1 MRKSMRITYIH
12 QHFVL
17 PGEPGGSRPYEF
29 ARRMTADGHH
39 VTMICGGQAPMDR
52 VVDGIHVRRL
62 AIPYRNEMSTR
73 ERIGS
78 FVSFLVRASVVAA
91 RVPADVVFASST
103 PLTVAVPGI
112 VAKFVRRAPLVSEI
126 RDLWP
131 EVPIK
136 LGYLNNPVAIFL
148 AKTLEKA
155 FYAASSQV
163 VALSPSM
170 GQGVAAVA
178 PGKDVTVIP
187 NASDFE
193 RFDVPADQ
201 RAAFRAEQ
209 GWGDDV
215 VAVYAGGF
223 GMSYQLEWIV
233 DLAEQ
238 LRRDGVEGVRFV
250 LIGQGSDSEALH
262 RRALD
267 AGLDADAMFL
277 GRQPKEAVAKY
288 VSAADVALSPLRDDP
303 CLEGNS
309 LNKVFDAMAASRPV
323 VFNHGGWLEEAAT
336 EHDSGWRLPR
346 DIPAAARKFAEIVAD
361 RDALRAA
368 GQRNRALGEK
378 RFARDSLYSQLM
390 DVLNSAVSGI
400 RKEQN

>member
-1 MRKSMRITYIH
+1 MRITYIH

-29 ARRMTADGHH
+29 ARRMAAAGHE
-39 VTMICGGQAPMDR
+39 VTMICGRDEAMDKT
-52 VVDGIHVRRL
+52 VDGIHVRRL
-62 AIPYRNEMSTR
+62 AIPYRNEMSKR
-73 ERIGS
+73 ERIVS
-78 FVSFLVRASVVAA
+78 FFNFLVRASAVAA
-91 RVPADVVFASST
+91 RVPADVIYASST

-112 VAKFVRRAPLVSEI
+112 VAKFTQRASLVAEI

-148 AKTLEKA
+148 AKQLEKA
-155 FYAASSQV
+155 FYAVSSEV

-170 GQGVAAVA
+170 ADGVKEVA
-178 PGKDVTVIP
+178 PKKRVTVIP

-193 RFDVPADQ
+193 RFDVPAEQ
-201 RAAFRAEQ
+201 RAAFRKEQ

-223 GMSYQLEWIV
+223 GMSYQLEWLV
-233 DLAEQ
+233 DLAAQ
-238 LRRDGVEGVRFV
+238 LRRDGVENVRFV
-250 LIGQGSDSEALH
+250 LLGQGSDSDTLYQ
-262 RRALD
+262 RAEN

-277 GRQPKEAVAKY
+277 GRQPKEDVAKY
-288 VSAADVALSPLRDDP
+288 VSAADIALSPLRDDP

-336 EHDSGWRLPR
+336 EHDAGWRLSR
-346 DIPAAARKFAEIVAD
+346 DIPTAAKRFAEIISD
-361 RDALRAA
+361 RDEMRAA
-368 GQRNRALGEK
+368 GQRNRELGEK
-378 RFARDSLYSQLM
+378 RFARDSLYNQLIE
-390 DVLNSAVSGI
+390 VLNRV
-400 RKEQN
+400 RKVQK

>member
-1 MRKSMRITYIH
+1 MRITYIH

-29 ARRMTADGHH
+29 ARRMAAAGHE
-39 VTMICGGQAPMDR
+39 VTMICGRDEAMDKT
-52 VVDGIHVRRL
+52 VDGIHVRRL
-62 AIPYRNEMSTR
+62 AIPYRNEMSKR
-73 ERIGS
+73 ERITS
-78 FVSFLVRASVVAA
+78 FLNFLVRASAVSA
-91 RVPADVVFASST
+91 RVPADVIYASST

-112 VAKFVRRAPLVSEI
+112 VAKFTQRAPLVAEI

-148 AKTLEKA
+148 AKQLEKA
-155 FYAASSQV
+155 FYAASSEV

-170 GQGVAAVA
+170 ADGVKEVA
-178 PGKDVTVIP
+178 PEKRVTVIP

-193 RFDVPADQ
+193 RFDIPAEQ
-201 RAAFRAEQ
+201 RAAFRKEQ

-223 GMSYQLEWIV
+223 GMSYQLEWLV
-233 DLAEQ
+233 DLAAQ
-238 LRRDGVEGVRFV
+238 LRRDGVENVRFV
-250 LIGQGSDSEALH
+250 LLGQGSDSDALYQ
-262 RRALD
+262 RARD

-277 GRQPKEAVAKY
+277 GRQPKEDVAKY
-288 VSAADVALSPLRDDP
+288 VSAADIALSPLRDDP

-336 EHDSGWRLPR
+336 ENDAGWRLSR
-346 DIPAAARKFAEIVAD
+346 DIPTAAKRFAEIISD
-361 RDALRAA
+361 RDEMRAA
-368 GQRNRALGEK
+368 GQRNRELGEK
-378 RFARDSLYSQLM
+378 RFARDSLYNQLIE
-390 DVLNSAVSGI
+390 VLNRV
-400 RKEQN
+400 RKVKK

>member
-1 MRKSMRITYIH
+1 MRITYIH

-29 ARRMTADGHH
+29 ARRMAAAGHE
-39 VTMICGGQAPMDR
+39 VTMICGRDEAMDKT
-52 VVDGIHVRRL
+52 VDGIHVRRL
-62 AIPYRNEMSTR
+62 AIPYRNEMSKR
-73 ERIGS
+73 ERIVS
-78 FVSFLVRASVVAA
+78 FFNFLVRASAVAA
-91 RVPADVVFASST
+91 RVPADVIYASST

-112 VAKFVRRAPLVSEI
+112 VAKFTQRASLVAEI

-136 LGYLNNPVAIFL
+136 LGYLNNPVAVFL
-148 AKTLEKA
+148 AKQLEKA
-155 FYAASSQV
+155 FYAASSEV

-170 GQGVAAVA
+170 ADGVKEVA
-178 PGKDVTVIP
+178 PKKRVTVIP

-193 RFDVPADQ
+193 RFDVPAEQ
-201 RAAFRAEQ
+201 RAAFRKEQ

-223 GMSYQLEWIV
+223 GMSYQLEWLV
-233 DLAEQ
+233 DLAAQ
-238 LRRDGVEGVRFV
+238 LRRDGVENVRFV
-250 LIGQGSDSEALH
+250 LLGQGSDSDALYQ
-262 RRALD
+262 RAKD

-277 GRQPKEAVAKY
+277 GRQPKEDVAKY
-288 VSAADVALSPLRDDP
+288 VSAADIALSPLRDDP

-336 EHDSGWRLPR
+336 EHDAGWRLSR
-346 DIPAAARKFAEIVAD
+346 DIPTAAKRFAEIISD
-361 RDALRAA
+361 RDEMRAA
-368 GQRNRALGEK
+368 GQRNRELGEK
-378 RFARDSLYSQLM
+378 RFARDSLYNQLIE
-390 DVLNSAVSGI
+390 VLNRV
-400 RKEQN
+400 RKVQK

>member
-1 MRKSMRITYIH
+1 MRITYIH

-29 ARRMTADGHH
+29 ARRMAAAGHE
-39 VTMICGGQAPMDR
+39 VTMICGRDEAMDKT
-52 VVDGIHVRRL
+52 VDGIHVRRL
-62 AIPYRNEMSTR
+62 AIPYRNEMSKS
-73 ERIGS
+73 ERITS
-78 FVSFLVRASVVAA
+78 FLNFLVRASAVSA
-91 RVPADVVFASST
+91 RVPADVIYASST

-112 VAKFVRRAPLVSEI
+112 VAKFTQRAPLVAEI

-148 AKTLEKA
+148 AKQLEKA
-155 FYAASSQV
+155 FYAASSEV

-170 GQGVAAVA
+170 ADGVKEVA
-178 PGKDVTVIP
+178 PEKRVTVIP

-193 RFDVPADQ
+193 RFDIPAEQ
-201 RAAFRAEQ
+201 RAAFRKEQ

-223 GMSYQLEWIV
+223 GMSYQLEWLV
-233 DLAEQ
+233 DLATQ
-238 LRRDGVEGVRFV
+238 LRRDGVENVRFV
-250 LIGQGSDSEALH
+250 LLGQGSDSDALYQ
-262 RRALD
+262 RARD

-277 GRQPKEAVAKY
+277 GRQPKEDVAKY
-288 VSAADVALSPLRDDP
+288 VSAADIALSPLRDDP

-336 EHDSGWRLPR
+336 ENDAGWRLSR
-346 DIPAAARKFAEIVAD
+346 DIPTAAKRFAEIISD
-361 RDALRAA
+361 RDEMRAA
-368 GQRNRALGEK
+368 GQRNRELGEK
-378 RFARDSLYSQLM
+378 RFARDSLYNQLIE
-390 DVLNSAVSGI
+390 VLNRV
-400 RKEQN
+400 RKVKK

>member
-1 MRKSMRITYIH
+1 MRITYIH

-29 ARRMTADGHH
+29 ARRMAAAGHE
-39 VTMICGGQAPMDR
+39 VTMICGRDEAMDKT
-52 VVDGIHVRRL
+52 VDGIHVRRL
-62 AIPYRNEMSTR
+62 AIPYRNEMSKR
-73 ERIGS
+73 ERIVS
-78 FVSFLVRASVVAA
+78 FFNFLVRASAVAA
-91 RVPADVVFASST
+91 RVPADVIYASST

-112 VAKFVRRAPLVSEI
+112 VAKFTQRAPLVAEI

-148 AKTLEKA
+148 AKQLEKA
-155 FYAASSQV
+155 FYAASSEV

-170 GQGVAAVA
+170 ADGVKEVA
-178 PGKDVTVIP
+178 PKKRVTVIP

-193 RFDVPADQ
+193 RFDVPAEQ
-201 RAAFRAEQ
+201 RAAFRKEQ

-223 GMSYQLEWIV
+223 GMSYQLEWLV
-233 DLAEQ
+233 DLAAQ
-238 LRRDGVEGVRFV
+238 LRRDGVENVRFV
-250 LIGQGSDSEALH
+250 LLGQGSDSDALYQ
-262 RRALD
+262 RAEN

-277 GRQPKEAVAKY
+277 GRQPKEDVAKY
-288 VSAADVALSPLRDDP
+288 VSAADIALSPLRDDP

-336 EHDSGWRLPR
+336 EHDAGWRLSR
-346 DIPAAARKFAEIVAD
+346 DIPTAAKRFAEIISD
-361 RDALRAA
+361 RDEMRAA
-368 GQRNRALGEK
+368 GQRNRELGEK
-378 RFARDSLYSQLM
+378 RFARDSLYNQLIE
-390 DVLNSAVSGI
+390 VLNRV
-400 RKEQN
+400 RKVQK

>member
-1 MRKSMRITYIH
+1 MRITYIH

-29 ARRMTADGHH
+29 ARRMAAAGHE
-39 VTMICGGQAPMDR
+39 VTMICGRDEAMDKT
-52 VVDGIHVRRL
+52 VDGIHVRRL
-62 AIPYRNEMSTR
+62 AIPYRNEMSKR
-73 ERIGS
+73 ERIVS
-78 FVSFLVRASVVAA
+78 FFNFLVRASAVAA
-91 RVPADVVFASST
+91 RVPADVIYASST

-112 VAKFVRRAPLVSEI
+112 VAKFTQRAPLVAEI

-148 AKTLEKA
+148 AKQLEKA
-155 FYAASSQV
+155 FYAASSEV

-170 GQGVAAVA
+170 ADGVKEVA
-178 PGKDVTVIP
+178 PKKRVTVIP

-193 RFDVPADQ
+193 RFDVPVEQ
-201 RAAFRAEQ
+201 RAAFRKEQ

-223 GMSYQLEWIV
+223 GMSYQLEWLV
-233 DLAEQ
+233 DLAAQ
-238 LRRDGVEGVRFV
+238 LRRDGVENVRFV
-250 LIGQGSDSEALH
+250 LLGQGSDSDALYQ
-262 RRALD
+262 RAEN

-277 GRQPKEAVAKY
+277 GRQPKEDVAKY
-288 VSAADVALSPLRDDP
+288 VSAADIALSPLRDDP

-336 EHDSGWRLPR
+336 EHDAGWRLSR
-346 DIPAAARKFAEIVAD
+346 DIPTAAKRFAEIISD
-361 RDALRAA
+361 RDEMRAA
-368 GQRNRALGEK
+368 GQRNRELGEK
-378 RFARDSLYSQLM
+378 RFARDSLYNQLIE
-390 DVLNSAVSGI
+390 VLNRV
-400 RKEQN
+400 RKVQK

>member
-1 MRKSMRITYIH
+1 MRITYIH

-29 ARRMTADGHH
+29 ARRMAAAGHE
-39 VTMICGGQAPMDR
+39 VTMICGRDEAMDKT
-52 VVDGIHVRRL
+52 VDGIHVRRL
-62 AIPYRNEMSTR
+62 AIPYRNEMSKR
-73 ERIGS
+73 ERIVS
-78 FVSFLVRASVVAA
+78 FFNFLVRASAVAA
-91 RVPADVVFASST
+91 RVPADVIYASST

-112 VAKFVRRAPLVSEI
+112 VAKFTQRAPLVAEI

-148 AKTLEKA
+148 AKQLEKA
-155 FYAASSQV
+155 FYAASSEV

-170 GQGVAAVA
+170 ADGVKEVA
-178 PGKDVTVIP
+178 PKKRVTVIP

-193 RFDVPADQ
+193 RFDVPAEQ
-201 RAAFRAEQ
+201 RAAFRKEQ

-223 GMSYQLEWIV
+223 GMSYQLEWLV
-233 DLAEQ
+233 DLAAQ
-238 LRRDGVEGVRFV
+238 LRRDGVENVRFV
-250 LIGQGSDSEALH
+250 LLGQGSDSDALYQ
-262 RRALD
+262 RAEN

-277 GRQPKEAVAKY
+277 GRQPKEDVAKY
-288 VSAADVALSPLRDDP
+288 VSAADIALSPLRDDP

-336 EHDSGWRLPR
+336 EHDAGWRLSR
-346 DIPAAARKFAEIVAD
+346 DIPAAAKRFAEIISD
-361 RDALRAA
+361 RDEMRAA
-368 GQRNRALGEK
+368 GQRNRELGEK
-378 RFARDSLYSQLM
+378 RFARDSLYSQLIE
-390 DVLNSAVSGI
+390 VLNRV
-400 RKEQN
+400 RKVQK

>member
-1 MRKSMRITYIH
+1 MRITYIH

-29 ARRMTADGHH
+29 ARRMAAAGHE
-39 VTMICGGQAPMDR
+39 VTMICGRDEAMDKT
-52 VVDGIHVRRL
+52 VDGIHVRRL
-62 AIPYRNEMSTR
+62 AIPYRNEMSKR
-73 ERIGS
+73 ERIVS
-78 FVSFLVRASVVAA
+78 FFNFLVRASAVAA
-91 RVPADVVFASST
+91 RVPADVIYASST

-112 VAKFVRRAPLVSEI
+112 VAKFTQRASLVAEI

-148 AKTLEKA
+148 AKQLEKA
-155 FYAASSQV
+155 FYAASSEV

-170 GQGVAAVA
+170 ADGVKEVA
-178 PGKDVTVIP
+178 PKKRVTVIP

-193 RFDVPADQ
+193 RFDVPAEK
-201 RAAFRAEQ
+201 RAAFRKEQ

-223 GMSYQLEWIV
+223 GMSYQLEWLV
-233 DLAEQ
+233 DLAAQ
-238 LRRDGVEGVRFV
+238 LRRDGVENVRFV
-250 LIGQGSDSEALH
+250 LLGQGSDSDALYQ
-262 RRALD
+262 RAEN

-277 GRQPKEAVAKY
+277 GRQPKEDVAKY
-288 VSAADVALSPLRDDP
+288 VSAADIALSPLRDDP

-336 EHDSGWRLPR
+336 EHDAGWRLSR
-346 DIPAAARKFAEIVAD
+346 DIPTAAKRFAEIISD
-361 RDALRAA
+361 RDEMRAA
-368 GQRNRALGEK
+368 GQRNRELGEK
-378 RFARDSLYSQLM
+378 RFARDSLYNQLIE
-390 DVLNSAVSGI
+390 VLNRV
-400 RKEQN
+400 RKVQK

>member
-1 MRKSMRITYIH
+1 MRITYIH

-29 ARRMTADGHH
+29 ARRMAAAGHE
-39 VTMICGGQAPMDR
+39 VTMICGRDEAMDKT
-52 VVDGIHVRRL
+52 VDGIHVRRL
-62 AIPYRNEMSTR
+62 AIPYRNEMSKR
-73 ERIGS
+73 ERIVS
-78 FVSFLVRASVVAA
+78 FFNFLVRASAVAA
-91 RVPADVVFASST
+91 RVPADVIYASST

-112 VAKFVRRAPLVSEI
+112 VAKFTQRAPLVAEI

-148 AKTLEKA
+148 AKQLEKA
-155 FYAASSQV
+155 FYAASSEV

-170 GQGVAAVA
+170 ADGVKEVA
-178 PGKDVTVIP
+178 PKKCVTVIP

-201 RAAFRAEQ
+201 RAAFRKEQ

-223 GMSYQLEWIV
+223 GMSYQLEWLV
-233 DLAEQ
+233 DLAAQ
-238 LRRDGVEGVRFV
+238 LRRDGVENVRFV
-250 LIGQGSDSEALH
+250 LLGQGSDSDALYQ
-262 RRALD
+262 RAEN

-277 GRQPKEAVAKY
+277 GRQPKEDVAKY
-288 VSAADVALSPLRDDP
+288 VSAADIALSPLRDDP

-336 EHDSGWRLPR
+336 EHDAGWRLSR
-346 DIPAAARKFAEIVAD
+346 DIPAAAKRFAEIISD
-361 RDALRAA
+361 RDEMRAA
-368 GQRNRALGEK
+368 GQRNRELGEK
-378 RFARDSLYSQLM
+378 RFARDSLYSQLIE
-390 DVLNSAVSGI
+390 VLNRV
-400 RKEQN
+400 RKVQK

>member
-1 MRKSMRITYIH
+1 MRITYIH

-29 ARRMTADGHH
+29 ARRMAAAGHE
-39 VTMICGGQAPMDR
+39 VTMICGRDEAMDKT
-52 VVDGIHVRRL
+52 VDGIHVRRL
-62 AIPYRNEMSTR
+62 AIPYRNEMSKR
-73 ERIGS
+73 ERIVS
-78 FVSFLVRASVVAA
+78 FFNFLVRASAVAA
-91 RVPADVVFASST
+91 RVPADVVYASST

-112 VAKFVRRAPLVSEI
+112 VAKFTQRAPLVAEI

-148 AKTLEKA
+148 AKQLEKA
-155 FYAASSQV
+155 FYAASSEV

-170 GQGVAAVA
+170 ADGVKEIT
-178 PGKDVTVIP
+178 PKKRVTVIP

-193 RFDVPADQ
+193 RFDVPAEQ
-201 RAAFRAEQ
+201 RAAFRKEQ

-223 GMSYQLEWIV
+223 GMSYQLEWLV
-233 DLAEQ
+233 DLVAQ
-238 LRRDGVEGVRFV
+238 LRRDGVENVRFV
-250 LIGQGSDSEALH
+250 LLGQGSDSDALYQ
-262 RRALD
+262 RAKD

-277 GRQPKEAVAKY
+277 GRQPKEDVAKY
-288 VSAADVALSPLRDDP
+288 VSAADIALSPLRDDP

-336 EHDSGWRLPR
+336 EHDAGWRLSR
-346 DIPAAARKFAEIVAD
+346 DIPTAAKRFAEIISD
-361 RDALRAA
+361 RDELRTA
-368 GQRNRALGEK
+368 GQRNRELGEK
-378 RFARDSLYSQLM
+378 RFARDSLYSQLIE
-390 DVLNSAVSGI
+390 VLNRV
-400 RKEQN
+400 RKVQK

>member
-1 MRKSMRITYIH
+1 MRITYIH

-29 ARRMTADGHH
+29 ARRMAAAGHE
-39 VTMICGGQAPMDR
+39 VTMICGRDEAMDKT
-52 VVDGIHVRRL
+52 VDGIHVRRL
-62 AIPYRNEMSTR
+62 AIPYRNEMSKR
-73 ERIGS
+73 ERIVS
-78 FVSFLVRASVVAA
+78 FFNFLVRASAVAA
-91 RVPADVVFASST
+91 RVPADVIYASST

-112 VAKFVRRAPLVSEI
+112 VAKFTQRAPLVAEI

-148 AKTLEKA
+148 AKQLEKA
-155 FYAASSQV
+155 FYAASSEG

-170 GQGVAAVA
+170 ADGVKEVA
-178 PGKDVTVIP
+178 PKKRVTVIP

-193 RFDVPADQ
+193 RFDVPAEQ
-201 RAAFRAEQ
+201 RAAFRKEQ

-223 GMSYQLEWIV
+223 GMSYQLEWLV
-233 DLAEQ
+233 DLAAQ
-238 LRRDGVEGVRFV
+238 LRRDGVENVRFV
-250 LIGQGSDSEALH
+250 LLGQGSDSDALYQ
-262 RRALD
+262 RAEN

-277 GRQPKEAVAKY
+277 GRQPKEDVAKY
-288 VSAADVALSPLRDDP
+288 VSAADIALSPLRDDP

-336 EHDSGWRLPR
+336 EHDAGWRLSR
-346 DIPAAARKFAEIVAD
+346 DIPTAAKRFAEIISD
-361 RDALRAA
+361 RDEMRAA
-368 GQRNRALGEK
+368 GQRNRELGEK
-378 RFARDSLYSQLM
+378 RFARDSLYNQLIE
-390 DVLNSAVSGI
+390 VLNRV
-400 RKEQN
+400 RKVQK

>member
-1 MRKSMRITYIH
+1 MRITYIH

-29 ARRMTADGHH
+29 ARRMAAAGHE
-39 VTMICGGQAPMDR
+39 VTMICGRDEAMDKT
-52 VVDGIHVRRL
+52 VDGIHVRRL
-62 AIPYRNEMSTR
+62 AIPYRNEMSKR
-73 ERIGS
+73 ERIVS
-78 FVSFLVRASVVAA
+78 FFNFLVRASAVAA
-91 RVPADVVFASST
+91 RVPADVIYASST

-112 VAKFVRRAPLVSEI
+112 VAKFTQRAPLVAEI

-148 AKTLEKA
+148 AKQLEKA
-155 FYAASSQV
+155 FYAASSEV

-170 GQGVAAVA
+170 ADGVKEVA
-178 PGKDVTVIP
+178 PKKRVTVIP

-193 RFDVPADQ
+193 RFDVPAEQ
-201 RAAFRAEQ
+201 RAAFRREQ

-223 GMSYQLEWIV
+223 GMSYQLEWLV
-233 DLAEQ
+233 DLAAQ
-238 LRRDGVEGVRFV
+238 LRRDGVENVRFV
-250 LIGQGSDSEALH
+250 LLGQGSDSDALYQ
-262 RRALD
+262 RAEN

-277 GRQPKEAVAKY
+277 GRQPKEDVAKY
-288 VSAADVALSPLRDDP
+288 VSAADIALSPLRDDP

-336 EHDSGWRLPR
+336 EHDAGWRLSR
-346 DIPAAARKFAEIVAD
+346 DIPAAAKRFAEIISD
-361 RDALRAA
+361 RDGMRAA
-368 GQRNRALGEK
+368 GQRNRELGEK
-378 RFARDSLYSQLM
+378 RFARDSLYNQLIE
-390 DVLNSAVSGI
+390 VLNRV
-400 RKEQN
+400 RKVQK

>member
-1 MRKSMRITYIH
+1 MRITYIH

-29 ARRMTADGHH
+29 ARRMAAAGHE
-39 VTMICGGQAPMDR
+39 VTMICGRDEAMDKT
-52 VVDGIHVRRL
+52 VDGIHVRRL
-62 AIPYRNEMSTR
+62 AIPYRNEMSKR
-73 ERIGS
+73 ERIVS
-78 FVSFLVRASVVAA
+78 FLNFLVRASAVAA
-91 RVPADVVFASST
+91 RVPADVIYASST

-112 VAKFVRRAPLVSEI
+112 VAKFTQRAPWVAEI

-148 AKTLEKA
+148 AKQLEKA
-155 FYAASSQV
+155 FYAASSEV

-170 GQGVAAVA
+170 ADGVKEVA
-178 PGKDVTVIP
+178 PKKRVTVIP

-193 RFDVPADQ
+193 RFDVPAEQ
-201 RAAFRAEQ
+201 RAAFRKEQ

-223 GMSYQLEWIV
+223 GMSYQLEWLV
-233 DLAEQ
+233 DLAAQ
-238 LRRDGVEGVRFV
+238 LRRDGVENVRFV
-250 LIGQGSDSEALH
+250 LLGQGSDSDALYQ
-262 RRALD
+262 RAKN

-277 GRQPKEAVAKY
+277 GRQPKEDVAKY
-288 VSAADVALSPLRDDP
+288 VSAADIALSPLRDDP

-336 EHDSGWRLPR
+336 EHDAGWRLSR
-346 DIPAAARKFAEIVAD
+346 DIPTAAKRFAEIISD
-361 RDALRAA
+361 RDEMRAA
-368 GQRNRALGEK
+368 GQRNRELGEK
-378 RFARDSLYSQLM
+378 RFARDSLYNQLIE
-390 DVLNSAVSGI
+390 VLNRV
-400 RKEQN
+400 RKVQK

>member
-1 MRKSMRITYIH
+1 MRITYIH

-29 ARRMTADGHH
+29 ARRMAAAGHE
-39 VTMICGGQAPMDR
+39 VTMICGRDEAMDKT
-52 VVDGIHVRRL
+52 VDGIHVRRL
-62 AIPYRNEMSTR
+62 AIPYRNEMSKR
-73 ERIGS
+73 ERIVS
-78 FVSFLVRASVVAA
+78 FFNFLVRASAVAA
-91 RVPADVVFASST
+91 RVPADVIYASST

-112 VAKFVRRAPLVSEI
+112 VAKFTQRAPLVAEI

-148 AKTLEKA
+148 AKQLEKA
-155 FYAASSQV
+155 FYAASSEV

-170 GQGVAAVA
+170 ADGVKEVA
-178 PGKDVTVIP
+178 PKKRVTVIP

-193 RFDVPADQ
+193 RFDVPAEQ
-201 RAAFRAEQ
+201 RAAFRKEQ

-223 GMSYQLEWIV
+223 GMSYQLEWLV
-233 DLAEQ
+233 DLAAQ
-238 LRRDGVEGVRFV
+238 LRCDGVENVRFV
-250 LIGQGSDSEALH
+250 LLGQGSDSDALYQ
-262 RRALD
+262 RAEN

-277 GRQPKEAVAKY
+277 GRQSKEAVAKY
-288 VSAADVALSPLRDDP
+288 VSAADIALSPLRDDP

-336 EHDSGWRLPR
+336 EHDAGWRLSR
-346 DIPAAARKFAEIVAD
+346 DIPTAAKRFAEIISD
-361 RDALRAA
+361 RDEMRAA
-368 GQRNRALGEK
+368 GQRNRELGEK
-378 RFARDSLYSQLM
+378 RFARDSLYNQLIE
-390 DVLNSAVSGI
+390 VLNRV
-400 RKEQN
+400 RKVQK

>member
-1 MRKSMRITYIH
+1 MRITYIH

-29 ARRMTADGHH
+29 ARRMAAAGHE
-39 VTMICGGQAPMDR
+39 VTMICGRDEAMDKT
-52 VVDGIHVRRL
+52 VDGIHVRRL
-62 AIPYRNEMSTR
+62 AIPYRNEMSKR
-73 ERIGS
+73 ERIVS
-78 FVSFLVRASVVAA
+78 FFNFLVRASAVAA
-91 RVPADVVFASST
+91 RVPADVIYASST

-112 VAKFVRRAPLVSEI
+112 VAKFTQRAPLVAEI

-136 LGYLNNPVAIFL
+136 LGYLNNPVVIFL
-148 AKTLEKA
+148 AKQLEKA
-155 FYAASSQV
+155 FYAASSEV

-170 GQGVAAVA
+170 ADGVKEVA
-178 PGKDVTVIP
+178 PKKRVTVIP

-193 RFDVPADQ
+193 RFDVPAEQ
-201 RAAFRAEQ
+201 RAAFRREQ

-223 GMSYQLEWIV
+223 GMSYQLEWLV
-233 DLAEQ
+233 DLAAQ
-238 LRRDGVEGVRFV
+238 LRRDGVENVRFV
-250 LIGQGSDSEALH
+250 LLGQGSDSDALYQ
-262 RRALD
+262 RAEN

-277 GRQPKEAVAKY
+277 GRQPKEDVAKY
-288 VSAADVALSPLRDDP
+288 VSAADIALSPLRDDP

-336 EHDSGWRLPR
+336 EHDAGWRLSR
-346 DIPAAARKFAEIVAD
+346 DIPAAAKRFAEIISD
-361 RDALRAA
+361 RDGMRAA
-368 GQRNRALGEK
+368 GQRNRELGEK
-378 RFARDSLYSQLM
+378 RFARDSLYNQLIE
-390 DVLNSAVSGI
+390 VLNRV
-400 RKEQN
+400 RKVQK

>member
-1 MRKSMRITYIH
+1 MRITYIH

-29 ARRMTADGHH
+29 ARRMAAAGHE
-39 VTMICGGQAPMDR
+39 VTMICGRDEAMDKT
-52 VVDGIHVRRL
+52 VDGIHVRRL
-62 AIPYRNEMSTR
+62 AIPYRNEMSKR
-73 ERIGS
+73 ERIVS
-78 FVSFLVRASVVAA
+78 FFNFLVRASAVAA
-91 RVPADVVFASST
+91 RVPADVIYASST

-112 VAKFVRRAPLVSEI
+112 VAKFTQRAPLVAEI

-136 LGYLNNPVAIFL
+136 LGYLNNPMAIFL
-148 AKTLEKA
+148 AKQLEKA
-155 FYAASSQV
+155 FYAASSEV

-170 GQGVAAVA
+170 ADGVKEVA
-178 PGKDVTVIP
+178 PKKRVTVIP

-193 RFDVPADQ
+193 RFDVPAEQ
-201 RAAFRAEQ
+201 RAAFRKDQ

-223 GMSYQLEWIV
+223 GMSYQLEWLV
-233 DLAEQ
+233 DMAAQ
-238 LRRDGVEGVRFV
+238 LRRDGVENVRFV
-250 LIGQGSDSEALH
+250 LLGQGSDSDALYQ
-262 RRALD
+262 RAEN

-277 GRQPKEAVAKY
+277 GRQPKEDVAKY
-288 VSAADVALSPLRDDP
+288 VSAADIALSPLRDDP

-336 EHDSGWRLPR
+336 EHDAGWRLSR
-346 DIPAAARKFAEIVAD
+346 DIPAAAKRFAEIISD
-361 RDALRAA
+361 RDEMRAA
-368 GQRNRALGEK
+368 GQRNRELGEK
-378 RFARDSLYSQLM
+378 RFARDSLYSQLIE
-390 DVLNSAVSGI
+390 VLNRV
-400 RKEQN
+400 RKVQK

>member
-1 MRKSMRITYIH
+1 MRITYIH

-29 ARRMTADGHH
+29 ARRMVAAGHE
-39 VTMICGGQAPMDR
+39 VTMICGQEEAMDKTI
-52 VVDGIHVRRL
+52 DGIHVRRL
-62 AIPYRNEMSTR
+62 AIPYRNEMSKR

-78 FVSFLVRASVVAA
+78 FLNFLVRASVVAA
-91 RVPADVVFASST
+91 RVPADVIYASST

-112 VAKFVRRAPLVSEI
+112 VAKITQRAPLVAEI

-148 AKTLEKA
+148 AKQLEKA
-155 FYAASSQV
+155 FYAASTEV

-170 GQGVAAVA
+170 ADGVKDVA
-178 PGKDVTVIP
+178 PKKRVTVIP

-193 RFDVPADQ
+193 RFDVPAEK
-201 RAAFRAEQ
+201 RAACREEQ

-233 DLAEQ
+233 DLAAQ
-238 LRRDGVEGVRFV
+238 LRRDGVDNARFV
-250 LIGQGSDSEALH
+250 LLGQGSDSEALYQ
-262 RRALD
+262 RAKD

-277 GRQPKEAVAKY
+277 GRQPKEDVAKF

-336 EHDSGWRLPR
+336 DHNSGWRLPR
-346 DIPAAARKFAEIVAD
+346 DIPAAAKRFAEIISD
-361 RDALRAA
+361 RDELRAA
-368 GQRNRALGEK
+368 GQRNRQLGEE
-378 RFARDSLYSQLM
+378 RFARDSLYNQLIE
-390 DVLNSAVSGI
+390 VLDRV
-400 RKEQN
+400 RKARK

>member
-1 MRKSMRITYIH
+1 MRITYIH

-29 ARRMTADGHH
+29 ARRMAAVGHE
-39 VTMICGGQAPMDR
+39 VTMICGRDEAMDKT
-52 VVDGIHVRRL
+52 VDGIHVRRL
-62 AIPYRNEMSTR
+62 AIPYRNEMSKR
-73 ERIGS
+73 ERIVS
-78 FVSFLVRASVVAA
+78 FFNFLVRASAVAA
-91 RVPADVVFASST
+91 RVPADVIYASST

-112 VAKFVRRAPLVSEI
+112 VAKFTQRAPLVAEI

-148 AKTLEKA
+148 AKQLEKA
-155 FYAASSQV
+155 FYAASSEV

-170 GQGVAAVA
+170 ADGVKEVA
-178 PGKDVTVIP
+178 PKKRVTVIP

-193 RFDVPADQ
+193 RFDIPAEQ
-201 RAAFRAEQ
+201 RAAFRKEQ

-223 GMSYQLEWIV
+223 GMSYQLEWLV
-233 DLAEQ
+233 DLAAQ
-238 LRRDGVEGVRFV
+238 LRRDGVENVRFV
-250 LIGQGSDSEALH
+250 LLGQGSDSDALYQ
-262 RRALD
+262 RAEN

-277 GRQPKEAVAKY
+277 GRQPKEDVAKY
-288 VSAADVALSPLRDDP
+288 VSAADIALSPLRDDP

-336 EHDSGWRLPR
+336 EHDAGWRLSR
-346 DIPAAARKFAEIVAD
+346 DIPTAAKRFAEIISD
-361 RDALRAA
+361 RDEMRAA
-368 GQRNRALGEK
+368 GQRNRELGEK
-378 RFARDSLYSQLM
+378 RFARDSLYNQLIE
-390 DVLNSAVSGI
+390 VLNRV
-400 RKEQN
+400 RKVQK

>member
-1 MRKSMRITYIH
+1 MRITYIH

-29 ARRMTADGHH
+29 ARRMAAAGHE
-39 VTMICGGQAPMDR
+39 VTMICGRDEAMDKT
-52 VVDGIHVRRL
+52 VDGIHVRRL
-62 AIPYRNEMSTR
+62 AIPYRNEMSKR
-73 ERIGS
+73 ERIVS
-78 FVSFLVRASVVAA
+78 FFNFLVRASAVAA
-91 RVPADVVFASST
+91 RVPADVIYASST

-112 VAKFVRRAPLVSEI
+112 VAKFTQRAPLVAEI

-148 AKTLEKA
+148 AKQLEKA
-155 FYAASSQV
+155 FYAASSEV

-170 GQGVAAVA
+170 ADGVKEVA
-178 PGKDVTVIP
+178 PKKRVTVIP

-193 RFDVPADQ
+193 RFDVPAEQ
-201 RAAFRAEQ
+201 RAAFRKEQ

-223 GMSYQLEWIV
+223 GMSYQLEWLV
-233 DLAEQ
+233 DLAAQ
-238 LRRDGVEGVRFV
+238 LRRDGVENVRFV
-250 LIGQGSDSEALH
+250 LLGQGSDSDALYQ
-262 RRALD
+262 RAEN

-277 GRQPKEAVAKY
+277 GRQPKEDVAKY
-288 VSAADVALSPLRDDP
+288 VSAADIALSPLRNDP

-336 EHDSGWRLPR
+336 EHDAGWRLSR
-346 DIPAAARKFAEIVAD
+346 DIPTAAKRFAEIISD
-361 RDALRAA
+361 RDEMRAA
-368 GQRNRALGEK
+368 GQRNRELGEK
-378 RFARDSLYSQLM
+378 RFARDSLYNQLIE
-390 DVLNSAVSGI
+390 VLNRV
-400 RKEQN
+400 RKVQK

>member
-1 MRKSMRITYIH
+1 MRITYIH

-29 ARRMTADGHH
+29 ARRMAAAGHE
-39 VTMICGGQAPMDR
+39 VTMICGRDEAMDKT
-52 VVDGIHVRRL
+52 VDGIHVRRL
-62 AIPYRNEMSTR
+62 AIPYRNEMSKR
-73 ERIGS
+73 ERIVS
-78 FVSFLVRASVVAA
+78 FFNFLVRASAVAA
-91 RVPADVVFASST
+91 RVPADVIYASST

-112 VAKFVRRAPLVSEI
+112 VAKFTQRAPLVAEI

-148 AKTLEKA
+148 AKQLEKA
-155 FYAASSQV
+155 FYAASSEV

-170 GQGVAAVA
+170 ADGVKEVA
-178 PGKDVTVIP
+178 PKKRVTVIP

-193 RFDVPADQ
+193 RFDIPAEQ
-201 RAAFRAEQ
+201 RAAFRKEQ

-223 GMSYQLEWIV
+223 GMSYQLEWLV
-233 DLAEQ
+233 DLAAQ
-238 LRRDGVEGVRFV
+238 LRRDGVENVRFV
-250 LIGQGSDSEALH
+250 LLGQGSDSDALYQ
-262 RRALD
+262 RAEN

-277 GRQPKEAVAKY
+277 GRQPKEDVAKY
-288 VSAADVALSPLRDDP
+288 VSAADIALSPLRDDP

-336 EHDSGWRLPR
+336 EHDAGWRLSR
-346 DIPAAARKFAEIVAD
+346 DIPTAAKRFAEIISD
-361 RDALRAA
+361 RDEMRAA
-368 GQRNRALGEK
+368 GQRNRELGEK
-378 RFARDSLYSQLM
+378 RFARDSLYNQLIE
-390 DVLNSAVSGI
+390 VLNRV
-400 RKEQN
+400 RKVQK

>member
-1 MRKSMRITYIH
+1 MRITYIH

-29 ARRMTADGHH
+29 ARRMAAAGHE
-39 VTMICGGQAPMDR
+39 VTMICGRDEAMDKT
-52 VVDGIHVRRL
+52 VDGIHVRRL
-62 AIPYRNEMSTR
+62 AIPYRNEMSKR
-73 ERIGS
+73 ERIVS
-78 FVSFLVRASVVAA
+78 FFNFLVRASAVAA
-91 RVPADVVFASST
+91 RVPADVIYASST

-112 VAKFVRRAPLVSEI
+112 VAKFTQRASLVAEI

-148 AKTLEKA
+148 AKQLEKA
-155 FYAASSQV
+155 FYAASSEV

-170 GQGVAAVA
+170 ADGVKEVA
-178 PGKDVTVIP
+178 PKKRVTAIP

-193 RFDVPADQ
+193 RFDVPAEQ
-201 RAAFRAEQ
+201 RAAFRKEQ

-223 GMSYQLEWIV
+223 GMSYQLEWLV
-233 DLAEQ
+233 DLAAQ
-238 LRRDGVEGVRFV
+238 LRRDGVENVRFV
-250 LIGQGSDSEALH
+250 LLGQGSDSDALYQ
-262 RRALD
+262 RAEN

-277 GRQPKEAVAKY
+277 GRQPKEDVAKY
-288 VSAADVALSPLRDDP
+288 VSAADIALSPLRDDP

-336 EHDSGWRLPR
+336 EHDAGWRLSR
-346 DIPAAARKFAEIVAD
+346 DIPTAAKRFAEIISD
-361 RDALRAA
+361 RDEMRAA
-368 GQRNRALGEK
+368 GQRNRELGEK
-378 RFARDSLYSQLM
+378 RFARDSLYNQLIE
-390 DVLNSAVSGI
+390 VLNRV
-400 RKEQN
+400 RKVQK

>member
-1 MRKSMRITYIH
+1 MRITYIH

-29 ARRMTADGHH
+29 ARRMAAAGHE
-39 VTMICGGQAPMDR
+39 VTMICGRDEAMDKT
-52 VVDGIHVRRL
+52 VDGIHVRRL
-62 AIPYRNEMSTR
+62 AIPYRNEMSKR
-73 ERIGS
+73 ERIVS
-78 FVSFLVRASVVAA
+78 FFNFLVRASAVTA
-91 RVPADVVFASST
+91 RVPADVVYASST

-112 VAKFVRRAPLVSEI
+112 VAKLTQRAPLVAEI

-148 AKTLEKA
+148 AKQLEKA
-155 FYAASSQV
+155 FYAASSEV

-170 GQGVAAVA
+170 ADGVKEVA
-178 PGKDVTVIP
+178 PKKRVTVIP

-193 RFDVPADQ
+193 RFDVPDEQ
-201 RAAFRAEQ
+201 RAAFRKEQ

-223 GMSYQLEWIV
+223 GMSYQLEWLV
-233 DLAEQ
+233 DLAAQ
-238 LRRDGVEGVRFV
+238 LRRDGVENVRFV
-250 LIGQGSDSEALH
+250 LLGQGSDSDALYQ
-262 RRALD
+262 RAEN

-277 GRQPKEAVAKY
+277 GRQPKEDVAKY
-288 VSAADVALSPLRDDP
+288 VSAADIALSPLRDDP

-323 VFNHGGWLEEAAT
+323 VFNHGGWLEEATT
-336 EHDSGWRLPR
+336 EHDAGWRLAR
-346 DIPAAARKFAEIVAD
+346 DIPTAAKRFAEIISD
-361 RDALRAA
+361 RDEMRAA
-368 GQRNRALGEK
+368 GQRNRELGEK
-378 RFARDSLYSQLM
+378 RFARDSLYNQLIE
-390 DVLNSAVSGI
+390 VLNRV
-400 RKEQN
+400 RKVQK

>member
-1 MRKSMRITYIH
+1 MRITYIH

-29 ARRMTADGHH
+29 ARRMAAAGHE
-39 VTMICGGQAPMDR
+39 VTMICGRDEAMDKT
-52 VVDGIHVRRL
+52 VDGIHVRRL
-62 AIPYRNEMSTR
+62 AIPYRNEMSKR
-73 ERIGS
+73 ERIVS
-78 FVSFLVRASVVAA
+78 FFNFLVRASAVAA
-91 RVPADVVFASST
+91 RVPADVIYASST

-112 VAKFVRRAPLVSEI
+112 VAKFTQRAPLVAEI

-148 AKTLEKA
+148 AKQLEKA
-155 FYAASSQV
+155 FYAASSEV

-170 GQGVAAVA
+170 ADGVKEVA
-178 PGKDVTVIP
+178 PKKRVTVIP

-193 RFDVPADQ
+193 RFDVPAEQ
-201 RAAFRAEQ
+201 RAAFRKEQ

-223 GMSYQLEWIV
+223 GMSYQLEWLV
-233 DLAEQ
+233 DLAAQ
-238 LRRDGVEGVRFV
+238 LRRDGVENVRFV
-250 LIGQGSDSEALH
+250 LLGQGSDSDALYQ
-262 RRALD
+262 RAEN

-277 GRQPKEAVAKY
+277 GRQPKEDVAKY
-288 VSAADVALSPLRDDP
+288 VSAADIALSPLRDDP

-336 EHDSGWRLPR
+336 EHDAGWRLSR
-346 DIPAAARKFAEIVAD
+346 DIPNAAKRFAEIISD
-361 RDALRAA
+361 RDEMRAA
-368 GQRNRALGEK
+368 GQRNRELGEK
-378 RFARDSLYSQLM
+378 RFARDSLYNQLIE
-390 DVLNSAVSGI
+390 VLNRV
-400 RKEQN
+400 RKVQK

>member
-1 MRKSMRITYIH
+1 MRITYIH

-29 ARRMTADGHH
+29 ARRMAAAGHE
-39 VTMICGGQAPMDR
+39 VTMICGRDEAMDKT
-52 VVDGIHVRRL
+52 VDGIHVRRL
-62 AIPYRNEMSTR
+62 AIPYRNEMSKR
-73 ERIGS
+73 ERIVS
-78 FVSFLVRASVVAA
+78 FFNFLVRASAVAA
-91 RVPADVVFASST
+91 RVPADVIYASST

-112 VAKFVRRAPLVSEI
+112 VAKFTQRAPLVAEI

-148 AKTLEKA
+148 AKQLEKA
-155 FYAASSQV
+155 FYAASSEV

-170 GQGVAAVA
+170 ADGVKEVA
-178 PGKDVTVIP
+178 PKKRVTVIP

-193 RFDVPADQ
+193 RFDVPAEQ
-201 RAAFRAEQ
+201 RAAFRKEQ

-223 GMSYQLEWIV
+223 GMSYQLEWLV
-233 DLAEQ
+233 DLVAQ
-238 LRRDGVEGVRFV
+238 LRRDGVENVRFV
-250 LIGQGSDSEALH
+250 LLGQGSDSDALYQ
-262 RRALD
+262 RAEN

-277 GRQPKEAVAKY
+277 GRQPKEDVAKY
-288 VSAADVALSPLRDDP
+288 VSAADIALSPLRDDP

-336 EHDSGWRLPR
+336 EHDAGWRLSR
-346 DIPAAARKFAEIVAD
+346 DIPTAAKRFAEIISD
-361 RDALRAA
+361 RDEMRAA
-368 GQRNRALGEK
+368 GQRNRELGEK
-378 RFARDSLYSQLM
+378 RFARDSLYNQLIE
-390 DVLNSAVSGI
+390 VLNRV
-400 RKEQN
+400 RKVQK

>member
-1 MRKSMRITYIH
+1 MRITYIH

-29 ARRMTADGHH
+29 ARRMAAAGHE
-39 VTMICGGQAPMDR
+39 VTMICGRDEAMDKT
-52 VVDGIHVRRL
+52 VDGIHVRRL
-62 AIPYRNEMSTR
+62 AIPYRNEMSKR
-73 ERIGS
+73 ERIVS
-78 FVSFLVRASVVAA
+78 FFNFLVRASAVAA
-91 RVPADVVFASST
+91 RVPADVIYASST

-112 VAKFVRRAPLVSEI
+112 VAKFTQRASLVAEI

-148 AKTLEKA
+148 AKQLEKA
-155 FYAASSQV
+155 FYAASSEV

-170 GQGVAAVA
+170 ADGVKEVA
-178 PGKDVTVIP
+178 PKKRVTAIP

-193 RFDVPADQ
+193 RFDVPAEQ
-201 RAAFRAEQ
+201 RAAFRKEQ

-223 GMSYQLEWIV
+223 GMSYQLEWLV
-233 DLAEQ
+233 DLAAQ
-238 LRRDGVEGVRFV
+238 LRRDGVGNVRFV
-250 LIGQGSDSEALH
+250 LLGQGSDSDALYQ
-262 RRALD
+262 RAEN

-277 GRQPKEAVAKY
+277 GRQPKEDVAKY
-288 VSAADVALSPLRDDP
+288 VSAADIALSPLRDDP

-336 EHDSGWRLPR
+336 EHDAGWRLSR
-346 DIPAAARKFAEIVAD
+346 DIPTAAKRFAEIISD
-361 RDALRAA
+361 RDEMRAA
-368 GQRNRALGEK
+368 GQRNRELGEK
-378 RFARDSLYSQLM
+378 RFARDSLYNQLIE
-390 DVLNSAVSGI
+390 VLNRV
-400 RKEQN
+400 RKVQK

>member
-1 MRKSMRITYIH
+1 MRITYIH

-29 ARRMTADGHH
+29 ARRMAAAGHE
-39 VTMICGGQAPMDR
+39 VTMICGRDEAMDKT
-52 VVDGIHVRRL
+52 VDGIHVRRL
-62 AIPYRNEMSTR
+62 AIPYRNEMSKR
-73 ERIGS
+73 ERIVS
-78 FVSFLVRASVVAA
+78 FFNFLVRASAVAA
-91 RVPADVVFASST
+91 RVPADVIYASST

-112 VAKFVRRAPLVSEI
+112 VAKFTQRAPLVAEI

-148 AKTLEKA
+148 AKQLEKA
-155 FYAASSQV
+155 FYAASTEV

-170 GQGVAAVA
+170 ADGVKEVA
-178 PGKDVTVIP
+178 PKKRVTVIP

-193 RFDVPADQ
+193 RFDVPAEQ
-201 RAAFRAEQ
+201 RAAFRKEQ

-223 GMSYQLEWIV
+223 GMSYQLEWLV
-233 DLAEQ
+233 DLAAQ
-238 LRRDGVEGVRFV
+238 LRRDGVENVRFV
-250 LIGQGSDSEALH
+250 LLGQGSDSDALYQ
-262 RRALD
+262 RAKD

-277 GRQPKEAVAKY
+277 GRQPKEDVAKY
-288 VSAADVALSPLRDDP
+288 VSAADIALSPLRDDP

-336 EHDSGWRLPR
+336 EHDAGWRLSR
-346 DIPAAARKFAEIVAD
+346 DIPTAAKRFAEIISD
-361 RDALRAA
+361 RDEMRAA
-368 GQRNRALGEK
+368 GQRNRELGEK
-378 RFARDSLYSQLM
+378 RFARDSLYNQLIE
-390 DVLNSAVSGI
+390 VLNRV
-400 RKEQN
+400 RKVQK

>member
-1 MRKSMRITYIH
+1 MRITYIH

-29 ARRMTADGHH
+29 ARRMAAAGHE
-39 VTMICGGQAPMDR
+39 VTMICGRDEAMDKT
-52 VVDGIHVRRL
+52 VDGIHVRRL
-62 AIPYRNEMSTR
+62 AIPYRNEMSKR
-73 ERIGS
+73 ERIVS
-78 FVSFLVRASVVAA
+78 FFNFLVRASAVAA
-91 RVPADVVFASST
+91 RVPADVIYASST

-112 VAKFVRRAPLVSEI
+112 VAKFTQRAPLVAEI

-148 AKTLEKA
+148 AKQLEKA
-155 FYAASSQV
+155 FYAASSEV

-170 GQGVAAVA
+170 ADGVKEVA
-178 PGKDVTVIP
+178 PKKRVTVIP

-193 RFDVPADQ
+193 RFDVPAEQ
-201 RAAFRAEQ
+201 RAAFRKEQ

-223 GMSYQLEWIV
+223 GMSYQLEWLV
-233 DLAEQ
+233 DLAAQ
-238 LRRDGVEGVRFV
+238 LRRDDVENVRFV
-250 LIGQGSDSEALH
+250 LLGQGSDSDALYQ
-262 RRALD
+262 RAEN

-277 GRQPKEAVAKY
+277 GRQPKEDVAKY
-288 VSAADVALSPLRDDP
+288 VSAADIALSPLRDDP

-336 EHDSGWRLPR
+336 EHDAGWRLSR
-346 DIPAAARKFAEIVAD
+346 DIPTAAKRFAEIISD
-361 RDALRAA
+361 RDEMRAA
-368 GQRNRALGEK
+368 GQRNRELGEK
-378 RFARDSLYSQLM
+378 RFARDSLYNQLIE
-390 DVLNSAVSGI
+390 VLNRV
-400 RKEQN
+400 RKVQK

>member
-1 MRKSMRITYIH
+1 MRITYIH

-29 ARRMTADGHH
+29 ARRMAAAGHE
-39 VTMICGGQAPMDR
+39 VTMICGRDEAMDKT
-52 VVDGIHVRRL
+52 VDGIHVRRL
-62 AIPYRNEMSTR
+62 AIPYRNEMSKR
-73 ERIGS
+73 ERITS
-78 FVSFLVRASVVAA
+78 FFNFLVRASVVSA
-91 RVPADVVFASST
+91 RVPADVVYASST

-112 VAKFVRRAPLVSEI
+112 VAKFTQRAPLVAEI

-148 AKTLEKA
+148 AKQLEKA
-155 FYAASSQV
+155 FYAASSEV

-170 GQGVAAVA
+170 ADGVEEVA
-178 PGKDVTVIP
+178 PKKRVTVIP

-193 RFDVPADQ
+193 RFDVPDEQ
-201 RAAFRAEQ
+201 RAAFRKEQ

-223 GMSYQLEWIV
+223 GMSYQLEWLV
-233 DLAEQ
+233 DLAAQ
-238 LRRDGVEGVRFV
+238 LRRDGVENVRFV
-250 LIGQGSDSEALH
+250 LLGQGSDSDALYQ
-262 RRALD
+262 RAEN

-277 GRQPKEAVAKY
+277 GRQPKEDVAKY
-288 VSAADVALSPLRDDP
+288 VSAADIALSPLRDDP

-336 EHDSGWRLPR
+336 EHDAGWRLSR
-346 DIPAAARKFAEIVAD
+346 DIPTAAKRFAEIVSD
-361 RDALRAA
+361 RDEMRAA
-368 GQRNRALGEK
+368 GQRNRELGEK
-378 RFARDSLYSQLM
+378 RFARDSLYNQLIE
-390 DVLNSAVSGI
+390 VLNRV
-400 RKEQN
+400 RKVQK

>member
-1 MRKSMRITYIH
+1 MRITYIH

-29 ARRMTADGHH
+29 ARRMAAAGHE
-39 VTMICGGQAPMDR
+39 VTMICGRDEAMDKT
-52 VVDGIHVRRL
+52 VDGIHVRRL
-62 AIPYRNEMSTR
+62 AIPYRNEMSKR
-73 ERIGS
+73 ERIVS
-78 FVSFLVRASVVAA
+78 FLNFLVRASAVAA
-91 RVPADVVFASST
+91 RVPADVIYASST

-112 VAKFVRRAPLVSEI
+112 VAKFTQRAPLVAEI

-148 AKTLEKA
+148 AKQLEKA
-155 FYAASSQV
+155 FYAASSEV

-170 GQGVAAVA
+170 ADGVEEVA
-178 PGKDVTVIP
+178 PKKRVTVIP

-193 RFDVPADQ
+193 RFDVPAEQ
-201 RAAFRAEQ
+201 RAAFRKEQ

-223 GMSYQLEWIV
+223 GMSYQLEWLV
-233 DLAEQ
+233 DLAAQ
-238 LRRDGVEGVRFV
+238 LRRDGVENVRFV
-250 LIGQGSDSEALH
+250 LLGQGSDSDALYQ
-262 RRALD
+262 RAEN

-277 GRQPKEAVAKY
+277 GRQPKEDVAKY
-288 VSAADVALSPLRDDP
+288 VSAADIALSPLRDDP

-336 EHDSGWRLPR
+336 ENDAGWRLSR
-346 DIPAAARKFAEIVAD
+346 DIPTAAKRFAEIVSD
-361 RDALRAA
+361 RDEMRAA
-368 GQRNRALGEK
+368 GQRNRELGEK
-378 RFARDSLYSQLM
+378 RFARDSLYNQLIE
-390 DVLNSAVSGI
+390 VLNRV
-400 RKEQN
+400 REVQK